1 MPYFTRDS
9 VRLYYEDHGYD
20 LPILLT
26 HGFTA
31 TSSSSRCRHMPFNRN
46 YGISIFEDTIFK
58 SRIDNFSPSENQGL
72 SPRASLKSKKGNGVE
87 ENRS

>member
-26 HGFTA
+26 HGFA
-31 TSSSSRCRHMPFNRN
+31 AASSSSRCRHMPFNRN

-58 SRIDNFSPSENQGL
+58 SRIDNFSASENQGFL
-72 SPRASLKSKKGNGVE
+72 RAHP
-87 ENRS
+87 

>member
-26 HGFTA
+26 HGFA
-31 TSSSSRCRHMPFNRN
+31 AASH
-46 YGISIFEDTIFK
+46 
-58 SRIDNFSPSENQGL
+58 L
-72 SPRASLKSKKGNGVE
+72 SHHAAL
-87 ENRS
+87 